1 MNNKVLA
8 NIIFTLLLILVPIFS
23 IERIVPWI
31 IFIVFLRKSLKT
43 INSDIPLN
51 KAIIKC
57 SMFTIL
63 AFILGLS
70 FNYMVKEGTDL
81 FVSNFL

>member
-23 IERIVPWI
+23 IESIVPWI